1 MDPFTKVTGL
11 VAPLDRV
18 NVNTDEIT
26 PARFLKTIRSTGFD
40 FTLFANWRYLD
51 PGAKMPNPDF
61 VLNQPRYKG
70 ATILLAEDNFGC
82 GSSREHAPWAIRDY
96 GFRCL
101 IAPSFADIF
110 YNNCFNNSILP
121 ITLEHP
127 VIRELFAEVE
137 ANEGYTLQV
146 DLAAPTVTTPA
157 AKWCQERAQALLDTP
172 GYPKKVMCPTCHQVG
187 PPALRAAGSAVFLN
201 SCSSSPAG
209 FECHSSA
216 LGSHMMVLKRRG
228 YLYKESSGWVNA
240 VVAIDDSVHIKLQLG

>member
-26 PARFLKTIRSTGFD
+26 PARFLKTIRRTGFD

-110 YNNCFNNSILP
+110 YNNCFNNGILP

-127 VIRELFAEVE
+127 IVRELFAEVE

-146 DLAAPTVTTPA
+146 DLAAQTVTTPA
-157 AKWCQERAQALLDTP
+157 GRVLRFEIDQFRKNALLQGLDNIGWTLS
-172 GYPKKVMCPTCHQVG
+172 HSDEI
-187 PPALRAAGSAVFLN
+187 AAYES
-201 SCSSSPAG
+201 
-209 FECHSSA
+209 
-216 LGSHMMVLKRRG
+216 RRKQEAPW
-228 YLYKESSGWVNA
+228 LFS
-240 VVAIDDSVHIKLQLG
+240 

>member
-1 MDPFTKVTGL
+1 MNPFTKVTGL

-110 YNNCFNNSILP
+110 YNNCFNNGILP
-121 ITLEHP
+121 ITFEHP

-137 ANEGYTLQV
+137 TNEGYTLQV
-146 DLAAPTVTTPA
+146 DLAAQTVTTPA
-157 AKWCQERAQALLDTP
+157 GRVLRFEIDQFRKNALLQGLDNIGWTLS
-172 GYPKKVMCPTCHQVG
+172 HSDEI
-187 PPALRAAGSAVFLN
+187 AAY
-201 SCSSSPAG
+201 
-209 FECHSSA
+209 EQ
-216 LGSHMMVLKRRG
+216 RRKQEAPW
-228 YLYKESSGWVNA
+228 LFS
-240 VVAIDDSVHIKLQLG
+240 